1 MRMVFPTIECKE
13 QAIDFINELREYG
26 SEING
31 AGSLYEMLQTATYED
46 WLKKVIN
53 DVDVAN
59 IRPGRVPAL
68 TYFYVR
74 EEDNRVVGMS
84 NIRLR
89 LNDFL
94 RTQGGH
100 IGYCI
105 RPTERRKGYA
115 TSMLGESLRVCRV
128 MGIDKVI
135 VTCDTVNIASAK
147 TIQNNGGV
155 LDAEFYS
162 DVFKT
167 DIQRYIIDNSEENV

>member
-1 MRMVFPTIECKE
+1 MRLVFPTLEVKD

-26 SEING
+26 SEIDG
-31 AGSLYEMLQTATYED
+31 TGSLDEMLRTATYED
-46 WLKKVIN
+46 WLKKVIE

-59 IRPGRVPAL
+59 LRPGRVPAL

-74 EEDNRVVGMS
+74 EDDNKIVGMT

-115 TSMLGESLRVCRV
+115 TSMLKEALRVCGM

-162 DVFKT
+162 DVFET
-167 DIQRYIIDNSEENV
+167 DIQRYIIDISEE

>member
-1 MRMVFPTIECKE
+1 MRLVFPTLEVKD

-26 SEING
+26 SEIDG
-31 AGSLYEMLQTATYED
+31 TGSLDEMLRTATYED
-46 WLKKVIN
+46 WLKKVIE

-59 IRPGRVPAL
+59 LRPGRVPAL

-74 EEDNRVVGMS
+74 EDDNKIVGMT

-94 RTQGGH
+94 RIQGGH

-105 RPTERRKGYA
+105 RPSERRKGYA
-115 TSMLGESLRVCRV
+115 TSMLKEALRVCGT

-135 VTCDTVNIASAK
+135 VTCDTINIASAK

-162 DVFKT
+162 DVFGT
-167 DIQRYIIDNSEENV
+167 DIQRYIIDISEE

>member
-1 MRMVFPTIECKE
+1 MRLVFPALEYKE
-13 QAIDFINELREYG
+13 KAIDFIEEFNGTEIDG
-26 SEING
+26 S
-31 AGSLYEMLQTATYED
+31 GSLDEILKTSTYED
-46 WLKKVIN
+46 WLSKVIN
-53 DVDVAN
+53 DIDVAN
-59 IRPGRVPAL
+59 IAPGRVPAL
-68 TYFYVR
+68 TYFFVR
-74 EEDNRVVGMS
+74 EEDDKVVGMT

-105 RPTERRKGYA
+105 RPSERRKGYA
-115 TSMLGESLRVCRV
+115 TSMLREALRVCGT

-135 VTCDTVNIASAK
+135 VTCDVVNIASAK

-162 DVFKT
+162 EPFGT
-167 DIQRYIIDNSEENV
+167 DIQRYIIDNSEEI

>member
-1 MRMVFPTIECKE
+1 MRMIFPTMENKE
-13 QAIDFINELREYG
+13 QAQDFINELREYG
-26 SEING
+26 SEIDG
-31 AGSLYEMLQTATYED
+31 TGSLDSMLRTATYEEWID
-46 WLKKVIN
+46 KVIS
-53 DVDVAN
+53 DIDVAN
-59 IRPGRVPAL
+59 IKPERVPAL

-74 EEDNRVVGMS
+74 EEDGRVVGMT

-94 RTQGGH
+94 RIQGGH

-105 RPTERRKGYA
+105 RPSERRKGYA
-115 TSMLGESLRVCRV
+115 TSMLGEALRVCKI

-162 DVFKT
+162 DVFET
-167 DIQRYIIDNSEENV
+167 DIQRYIIDIGEE

>member
-1 MRMVFPTIECKE
+1 MRMIFPTLENKE
-13 QAIDFINELREYG
+13 QAQDFINELREYG
-26 SEING
+26 SEIDG
-31 AGSLYEMLQTATYED
+31 TGSLDSMLRTATYEEWID
-46 WLKKVIN
+46 KVIS
-53 DVDVAN
+53 DIDVAN
-59 IRPGRVPAL
+59 IKPERVPAL

-74 EEDNRVVGMS
+74 EEDGRVVGMT

-105 RPTERRKGYA
+105 RPSERRKGYA
-115 TSMLGESLRVCRV
+115 TSMLGEALRVCKI

-162 DVFKT
+162 DAFET
-167 DIQRYIIDNSEENV
+167 DIQRYIIDIGEE

>member
-1 MRMVFPTIECKE
+1 MRLVFPTLEVKD

-26 SEING
+26 SEIDG
-31 AGSLYEMLQTATYED
+31 TGSLDEMLRTATYED
-46 WLKKVIN
+46 WLKKVIE

-59 IRPGRVPAL
+59 LRPGRVPAL

-74 EEDNRVVGMS
+74 EEDNRVVGMT

-105 RPTERRKGYA
+105 RPSERRKGYA
-115 TSMLGESLRVCRV
+115 TSMLKEALRVCGT

-162 DVFKT
+162 DVFET
-167 DIQRYIIDNSEENV
+167 DIQRYIIDISEE

>member
-1 MRMVFPTIECKE
+1 MRLVFPTLENKE
-13 QAIDFINELREYG
+13 QALDFINELREFS
-26 SEING
+26 SEIDG
-31 AGSLYEMLQTATYED
+31 TGSLDEMLQTSTYED
-46 WLKKVIN
+46 WLKKVIS
-53 DVDVAN
+53 DIDVAN
-59 IRPGRVPAL
+59 IIPGRVPAL

-74 EEDNRVVGMS
+74 EEDNRIVGMT

-115 TSMLGESLRVCRV
+115 TKMLGEAIKVCGV

-162 DVFKT
+162 EAFKT
-167 DIQRYIIDNSEENV
+167 DIQRYVIDNSEEIV

>member
-1 MRMVFPTIECKE
+1 MRMIFPTMENKE
-13 QAIDFINELREYG
+13 QAQDFINELREYG
-26 SEING
+26 SEIDG
-31 AGSLYEMLQTATYED
+31 TGSLDSMLRTATYEEWID
-46 WLKKVIN
+46 KVIS
-53 DVDVAN
+53 DIDVAN
-59 IRPGRVPAL
+59 IKPERVPAL

-74 EEDNRVVGMS
+74 EEDGRVVGMT

-105 RPTERRKGYA
+105 RPSERRKGYA
-115 TSMLGESLRVCRV
+115 TSMLGEALRVCKI

-162 DVFKT
+162 DAFET
-167 DIQRYIIDNSEENV
+167 DIQRYIIDIGEE

>member
-1 MRMVFPTIECKE
+1 MRLVFPTLEYKEKAIGFIEE
-13 QAIDFINELREYG
+13 FGDTEIDG
-26 SEING
+26 SG
-31 AGSLYEMLQTATYED
+31 ALDEMLKTATYED
-46 WLKKVIN
+46 WLSKVIK
-53 DVDVAN
+53 DIDVAN
-59 IRPGRVPAL
+59 IAPGRVPAL

-74 EEDNRVVGMS
+74 EEDDRVVGMT
-84 NIRLR
+84 NIRLL

-105 RPTERRKGYA
+105 RPSERRKGYA
-115 TSMLGESLRVCRV
+115 TSMLKEALRVCGT

-135 VTCDTVNIASAK
+135 VTCDVDNVASAK

-162 DVFKT
+162 DVFGT
-167 DIQRYIIDNSEENV
+167 DIQRYIIDNSEKII

>member
-1 MRMVFPTIECKE
+1 MRLVFPTLEYKQKAIEF
-13 QAIDFINELREYG
+13 IDEFGDTEIDG
-26 SEING
+26 S
-31 AGSLYEMLQTATYED
+31 GSLDSMLRTATYEEWID
-46 WLKKVIN
+46 KVIS
-53 DVDVAN
+53 DIDVAN
-59 IRPGRVPAL
+59 IKPGRVPAL

-74 EEDNRVVGMS
+74 EEDGRIVGMT

-105 RPTERRKGYA
+105 RPSERRKGYA
-115 TSMLGESLRVCRV
+115 TSMLGEALRVCKI

-162 DVFKT
+162 DVFET
-167 DIQRYIIDNSEENV
+167 DIQRYIIDIGEE

>member
-1 MRMVFPTIECKE
+1 MRMVFPTLEYKQKAIEF
-13 QAIDFINELREYG
+13 IDEFRDT
-26 SEING
+26 EING
-31 AGSLYEMLQTATYED
+31 SGSLDSMLKAATYED
-46 WLKKVIN
+46 WLRKVIA
-53 DVDVAN
+53 DIDVAN
-59 IRPGRVPAL
+59 IEPGRVPAL

-74 EEDNRVVGMS
+74 EEDGREVGMT

-105 RPTERRKGYA
+105 RPSERRKGYA
-115 TSMLGESLRVCRV
+115 TSMLKEALRVCGT

-135 VTCDTVNIASAK
+135 VTCDTVNIASSK

-155 LDAEFYS
+155 LDAKFYS
-162 DVFKT
+162 DAFET
-167 DIQRYIIDNSEENV
+167 DIQRYIIDIGEE

>member
-1 MRMVFPTIECKE
+1 MRLVFPTLEYKEKAIAFIEE
-13 QAIDFINELREYG
+13 FGDTEIDG
-26 SEING
+26 S
-31 AGSLYEMLQTATYED
+31 GSLDAMLKTATYED
-46 WLKKVIN
+46 WLSKVIN
-53 DVDVAN
+53 DIDVAN
-59 IRPGRVPAL
+59 IAPGRVPAL

-74 EEDNRVVGMS
+74 EDDDKVVGMT

-105 RPTERRKGYA
+105 RPSERRKGYA
-115 TSMLGESLRVCRV
+115 TSMLREALRVCGT

-135 VTCDTVNIASAK
+135 VTCDVVNIASAK

-155 LDAEFYS
+155 LDSEFYS
-162 DVFKT
+162 EVFGT
-167 DIQRYIIDNSEENV
+167 DIQRYIIDNF

>member
-1 MRMVFPTIECKE
+1 MRMVFPTLENKD

-26 SEING
+26 SEIDG
-31 AGSLYEMLQTATYED
+31 SGSLDRMLQTATYED
-46 WLKKVIN
+46 WIRKVID

-59 IRPGRVPAL
+59 ILPGRVPAL

-74 EEDNRVVGMS
+74 EEDNRIVGMT

-115 TSMLGESLRVCRV
+115 TSMLGEALRVCGI

-135 VTCDTVNIASAK
+135 VTCDTVNTASAK
-147 TIQNNGGV
+147 TILNNGGV

-162 DVFKT
+162 DAFET
-167 DIQRYIIDNSEENV
+167 EIQRYIIDNSEKVL